1 MPLVEHFWTLV
12 LASRVNG
19 CVFISAFISLAG
31 TPTGVVSSV
40 VGINILCKTTL
51 IYKAEVNN

>member
-19 CVFISAFISLAG
+19 CVFISTFISVVGA
-31 TPTGVVSSV
+31 PTGVVSSA